1 MLANFDTMMKTR
13 SCVEPHLQ
21 KLSKPVGLSDI
32 HSEKEQKIRGL
43 IKDGHI
49 IYGKPDDTKLL
60 TYGIQ

>member
-1 MLANFDTMMKTR
+1 MMKTR

-49 IYGKPDDTKLL
+49 IHGKPDDTKLL